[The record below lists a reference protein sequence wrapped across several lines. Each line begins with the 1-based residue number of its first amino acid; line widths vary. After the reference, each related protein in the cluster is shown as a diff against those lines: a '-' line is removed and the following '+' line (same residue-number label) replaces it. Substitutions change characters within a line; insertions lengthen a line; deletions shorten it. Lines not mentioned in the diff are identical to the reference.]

1 LPRFFS
7 EFFDESVLLNLISV
21 DSFYEAEFALV
32 VKEERAGVEFKDDAG
47 LFVWELVDEIIARMA
62 GGEAFFTIVNQLAGH
77 TKMNHQGFTVIKV
90 DDESLAEAANGFYG
104 AGNGGT
110 NKRFSTQNRGLR
122 KLLLNDKLT

>member
-1 LPRFFS
+1 MPRFFS
-7 EFFDESVLLNLISV
+7 EFFDEGVLLDFVGINHLN
-21 DSFYEAEFALV
+21 EAEFTLV
-32 VKEERAGVEFKDDAG
+32 VKEERLIVKFKDDAG
-47 LFVWELVDEIIARMA
+47 LFIWELVDEIIARMA

-77 TKMNHQGFTVIKV
+77 TKMNHQGFTVIEV